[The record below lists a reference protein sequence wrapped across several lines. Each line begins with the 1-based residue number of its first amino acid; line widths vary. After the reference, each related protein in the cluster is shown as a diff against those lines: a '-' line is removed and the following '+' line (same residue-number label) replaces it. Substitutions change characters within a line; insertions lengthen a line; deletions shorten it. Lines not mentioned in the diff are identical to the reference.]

1 VISAWREARRLLT
14 RDHWFL
20 LALLGTTSF
29 FDGFDRTIVQLALPQ
44 IRETFGLSQSSA
56 SLWLAPLF
64 LGAIPALV
72 LARRAD
78 RIGRRRLLVWCICGY
93 TVFTGLTSLA
103 PDIGSFTA
111 LQFVARLFMNAE
123 AAIILTIA
131 AEELPAGARGFG
143 FGMLGM
149 LDALGVGIGAIL
161 YGGVFEPNGISWRW
175 MYVVGLPALLFVAWM
190 RRRLPE
196 TRRFTAARER
206 GELAGRWQA
215 ILQPPH
221 RRWFLLIISAAFL
234 TQLLTQVGVF
244 AIDFLQTDR
253 GFSVPTSNFM
263 MILAGV
269 PGIPLMVLAGS
280 LSDRHGR
287 RLVGSAF
294 ALCAICGV
302 LAFFWLPGHIYFLV
316 PAMTLVLVGGMSAT
330 PVLSAYGSELFPTSL
345 RGQAGS
351 WTLVAKL
358 SGQAASLAIGAGL
371 VAATGSLSWSATVL
385 TLGPL
390 IGILLFVLY
399 FPDTHGRELED
410 IAPDQL
416 TAVEGA
422 LLRPT

>member
-1 VISAWREARRLLT
+1 
-14 RDHWFL
+14 

-29 FDGFDRTIVQLALPQ
+29 FDGFDRSIVQLALPQ
-44 IRETFGLSQSSA
+44 IRETFGLSQASA

-72 LARRAD
+72 LARRSD
-78 RIGRRRLLVWCICGY
+78 RIGRRRMLVWCICGY
-93 TVFTGLTSLA
+93 TVFTGLTALA

-149 LDALGVGIGAIL
+149 LDALGVGLGAIL
-161 YGGVFEPNGISWRW
+161 YGGVFEPIGISWRW

-196 TRRFTAARER
+196 TRRFTAAQAK
-206 GELAGRWQA
+206 GQLTGRWHA
-215 ILQPPH
+215 IFQPPH
-221 RRWFLLIISAAFL
+221 RRWILLVVCAAFL

-244 AIDFLQTDR
+244 AVDFLQTDR
-253 GFSVPTSNFM
+253 GFSVPASNFM
-263 MILAGV
+263 IILAGL

-287 RLVGSAF
+287 RLVGSGFAAF
-294 ALCAICGV
+294 AIVGV
-302 LAFFWLPGHIYFLV
+302 LGFFWLPGHMYFLV

-330 PVLSAYGSELFPTSL
+330 PVLGAYGTELFPTSL

-351 WTLVAKL
+351 WTIVAKL
-358 SGQAASLAIGAGL
+358 SGQAASLALGAGL

-385 TLGPL
+385 AGGPL
-390 IGILLFVLY
+390 IGIVLFLLY

-410 IAPDQL
+410 ISPDQL
-416 TAVEGA
+416 DAVDVA